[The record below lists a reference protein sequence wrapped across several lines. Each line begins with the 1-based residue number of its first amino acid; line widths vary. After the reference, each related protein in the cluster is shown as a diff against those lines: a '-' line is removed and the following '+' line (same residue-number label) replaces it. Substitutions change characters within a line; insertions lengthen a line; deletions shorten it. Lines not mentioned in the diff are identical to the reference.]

1 MGSNTAVINTLRR
14 EWALVLG
21 LVTLVALET
30 SPLLAWLIHQPAPLL
45 LGGLA
50 VLSLLVLLLARRVAS
65 QADHLAERLGEPFGT
80 LVLTG
85 SVIVIE
91 LALVSSTMLTGESNP
106 TLARDSMFSVLMI
119 VLTGVKGITLIL
131 ASRFQKQGR
140 DGPMQPEDLAEVN
153 RSGASTYINLI
164 TTMSVLVLVLPNFSQ
179 DSTEA
184 NYSLPINWLLTVVA
198 VGLYGIFLRYQVGSY
213 RSLFLDTPEQLAFS
227 QSGDASLAGGESE
240 ATEQTQGFVAD
251 GLLMGSGLLVLV
263 LIAESMGSLIETGI
277 TDVGLPSSL
286 GGVLVGLLVVAPEAL
301 NAFQAA
307 GRGELQ
313 RSLNTLYGSSL
324 STLCLTVPAV
334 LLIGELTGTDVI
346 LGLDP
351 LESVLLVLTLILVR
365 PMSGRV
371 SELDGLM
378 LLIVGVVWIALQVV
392 G

>member
-1 MGSNTAVINTLRR
+1 MGQRTGVIQTLRG
-14 EWALVLG
+14 EWALLLSIVA
-21 LVTLVALET
+21 LVYLET
-30 SPLLAWLIHQPAPLL
+30 SHLLDWLIHQPAPLV
-45 LGGLA
+45 LGGLG
-50 VLSLLVLLLARRVAS
+50 VLSVLVLLLARRVAS
-65 QADHLAERLGEPFGT
+65 QADYLAEQLGEPLGT

-131 ASRFQKQGR
+131 ASQFQKQGR
-140 DGPMQPEDLAEVN
+140 EGPMQPEDLAELN
-153 RSGASTYINLI
+153 RSGAATYINLI

-179 DSTEA
+179 DSLDA

-198 VGLYGIFLRYQVGSY
+198 VGLYGVFLRFQIGGY
-213 RSLFLDTPEQLAFS
+213 RSLFLDTPDQLAIS
-227 QSGDASLAGGESE
+227 QAGDQVHDALTHEPTAKSQNLW
-240 ATEQTQGFVAD
+240 TN
-251 GLLMGSGLLVLV
+251 GLLMGGGLLVLV

-351 LESVLLVLTLILVR
+351 LESVLLLLTLILVR

>member
-1 MGSNTAVINTLRR
+1 MIQTLRR
-14 EWALVLG
+14 EWALLLG
-21 LVTLVALET
+21 VGTLIYLEI
-30 SPLLAWLIHQPAPLL
+30 SHLLDWLIHQQAPLV
-45 LGGLA
+45 LGGLG
-50 VLSLLVLLLARRVAS
+50 VLSVLVLLLARRVAS
-65 QADHLAERLGEPFGT
+65 QTDHLAEQLGEPLGT

-140 DGPMQPEDLAEVN
+140 EGPMQPEDLAEVN
-153 RSGASTYINLI
+153 RSGAATYINLI

-179 DSTEA
+179 DSLEA

-198 VGLYGIFLRYQVGSY
+198 VGLYGVFLRFQVGSY
-213 RSLFLDTPEQLAFS
+213 RSLFLDTPEQLAISQAGDGSHDALEHDPTAPS
-227 QSGDASLAGGESE
+227 QS
-240 ATEQTQGFVAD
+240 VWMN
-251 GLLMGSGLLVLV
+251 GLLMGGGLLVLV

-277 TDVGLPSSL
+277 NDLDLPSSL
-286 GGVLVGLLVVAPEAL
+286 GGLLVGLLVVAPEAL
-301 NAFQAA
+301 NALQAA
-307 GRGELQ
+307 GKGELQ

-334 LLIGELTGTDVI
+334 LAIGEFTGTDVI

-365 PMSGRV
+365 PISGRV

-378 LLIVGVVWIALQVV
+378 LLTVGLVWVALQVV
-392 G
+392 S

>member
-1 MGSNTAVINTLRR
+1 MGGESVVIQTLRQ
-14 EWALVLG
+14 EWALLLG
-21 LVTLVALET
+21 VVTLVYLET
-30 SPLLAWLIHQPAPLL
+30 SHLLDWLIHQPAALV
-45 LGGLA
+45 LGGLG
-50 VLSLLVLLLARRVAS
+50 VLSVLVLLLARRVAS
-65 QADHLAERLGEPFGT
+65 QADHLAEQLVEPLGT

-119 VLTGVKGITLIL
+119 VLTGVKGVTLIL

-140 DGPMQPEDLAEVN
+140 EGPMQPEDLAEMN
-153 RSGASTYINLI
+153 RSGAATYINLI

-179 DSTEA
+179 DSLEA

-198 VGLYGIFLRYQVGSY
+198 VGLYGMFLLFQIGSY
-213 RSLFLDTPEQLAFS
+213 RSLFLDTPEQLAIS
-227 QSGDASLAGGESE
+227 QEGDDTDDAAVHDP
-240 ATEQTQGFVAD
+240 TEPSKSVWMN
-251 GLLMGSGLLVLV
+251 GLLMGAGLLVLV

-277 TDVGLPSSL
+277 NDLGLPSSL

-334 LLIGELTGTDVI
+334 LLIGELTDTNVI

>member
-1 MGSNTAVINTLRR
+1 MIQTLRR
-14 EWALVLG
+14 EWALLLG
-21 LVTLVALET
+21 VVTLVYLEM
-30 SPLLAWLIHQPAPLL
+30 SHLLDWLIHQQAPLV
-45 LGGLA
+45 LGGLG
-50 VLSLLVLLLARRVAS
+50 VLSVLVLLLARRVAS
-65 QADHLAERLGEPFGT
+65 QADHLAEQLGEPLGT

-140 DGPMQPEDLAEVN
+140 EGPMQPEDLAEVN
-153 RSGASTYINLI
+153 RSGAATYINLI

-179 DSTEA
+179 DSLEA

-198 VGLYGIFLRYQVGSY
+198 VGLYGVFLRFQVGSY
-213 RSLFLDTPEQLAFS
+213 RSLFLDTPEQLAISQAGDGSHDALEHDALEHDPTAPS
-227 QSGDASLAGGESE
+227 QS
-240 ATEQTQGFVAD
+240 VWMN
-251 GLLMGSGLLVLV
+251 GLLMGGGLLVLV

-334 LLIGELTGTDVI
+334 LLIGELTGTNVI

>member
-1 MGSNTAVINTLRR
+1 MGSNPDVIQTLRQ
-14 EWALVLG
+14 EWALLLGVL
-21 LVTLVALET
+21 TLVGLEA
-30 SPLLAWLIHQPAPLL
+30 SHLLAWLIQQPAPLV
-45 LGGLA
+45 LGGLGM
-50 VLSLLVLLLARRVAS
+50 LSLLVLLLARRVAS
-65 QADHLAERLGEPFGT
+65 QADHLAEQLGEPLGT

-131 ASRFQKQGR
+131 ASQFQKQGR
-140 DGPMQPEDLAEVN
+140 PGPMQPEDLAEVN
-153 RSGASTYINLI
+153 RSGAATYINLI

-179 DSTEA
+179 DSLEA
-184 NYSLPINWLLTVVA
+184 NYSLSINGLLTVVA
-198 VGLYGIFLRYQVGSY
+198 VGLYGVFLRFQMGSY
-213 RSLFLDTPEQLAFS
+213 RSLFLDTPEQLAIS
-227 QSGDASLAGGESE
+227 QSADMAMAEVDQEETTPSQSLF
-240 ATEQTQGFVAD
+240 TN

-334 LLIGELTGTDVI
+334 LIIGALTDTDVI

>member
-1 MGSNTAVINTLRR
+1 MGGESVVIQTLRQ
-14 EWALVLG
+14 EWALLLG
-21 LVTLVALET
+21 VVTLVYLET
-30 SPLLAWLIHQPAPLL
+30 SHLLNWLIHQPAALV
-45 LGGLA
+45 LGGLG
-50 VLSLLVLLLARRVAS
+50 VLSVLVLLLARRVAS
-65 QADHLAERLGEPFGT
+65 QADHLAEQLGEPLGT

-119 VLTGVKGITLIL
+119 VLTGVKGVTLIL

-140 DGPMQPEDLAEVN
+140 EGPMQPEDLAEMN
-153 RSGASTYINLI
+153 RSGAATYINLI

-179 DSTEA
+179 DSLEA

-198 VGLYGIFLRYQVGSY
+198 VGLYGMFLLFQIGSY
-213 RSLFLDTPEQLAFS
+213 RSLFLDTPEQLAIS
-227 QSGDASLAGGESE
+227 QEGDDTDDAAVHDP
-240 ATEQTQGFVAD
+240 TEPSKSVWMN
-251 GLLMGSGLLVLV
+251 GLLMGAGLLVLV

-277 TDVGLPSSL
+277 NDLGLPSSL

-334 LLIGELTGTDVI
+334 LLIGELTDTNVI

>member
-1 MGSNTAVINTLRR
+1 MGGESVVIQTLRH
-14 EWALVLG
+14 EWALLLG
-21 LVTLVALET
+21 VVTLVYLET
-30 SPLLAWLIHQPAPLL
+30 SHLLDWLIHQPAALV
-45 LGGLA
+45 LGGLG
-50 VLSLLVLLLARRVAS
+50 VLSVLVLLLARRVAS
-65 QADHLAERLGEPFGT
+65 QADHLAEQLGEPLGT

-119 VLTGVKGITLIL
+119 VLTGVKGVTLIL

-140 DGPMQPEDLAEVN
+140 EGPMQPEDLAEMN
-153 RSGASTYINLI
+153 RSGAATYINLI

-179 DSTEA
+179 DSLEA

-198 VGLYGIFLRYQVGSY
+198 VGLYGMFLLFQIGSY
-213 RSLFLDTPEQLAFS
+213 RSLFLDTPEQLAIS
-227 QSGDASLAGGESE
+227 QEGDDTDDAAVHDP
-240 ATEQTQGFVAD
+240 TEPSKSVWMN
-251 GLLMGSGLLVLV
+251 GLLMGAGLLVLV

-277 TDVGLPSSL
+277 NDLGLPSSL

-334 LLIGELTGTDVI
+334 LLIGELTDTNVI